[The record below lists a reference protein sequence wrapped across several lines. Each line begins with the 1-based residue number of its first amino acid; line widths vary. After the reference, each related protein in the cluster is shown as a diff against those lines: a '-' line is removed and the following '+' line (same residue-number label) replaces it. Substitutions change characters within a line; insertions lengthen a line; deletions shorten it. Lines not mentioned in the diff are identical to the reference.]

1 MGDNLNSKP
10 ENSPCSCGKKV
21 WRFRNPAR
29 IGIVILI
36 AAAIIIPQSR
46 AVILRVTGIL
56 GSADLEPVKAYILSF
71 GPLAAVVSFLLM
83 LAQAVAAPFPAF
95 LITLANA
102 ALFGW
107 VKGAILSWSS
117 AMAGAALCF
126 GIARLFGR
134 GAVEKLTGK
143 TALNSIDSF
152 FLRYGTRSIIIAR
165 LLPFVPFDP
174 VSYAAG
180 LTGMSFIG
188 FFTATGVG
196 QLPATIAYSY
206 FGSTFGGGAKLFFNG
221 LCVMF
226 ALAGVSV
233 IGRSIYKSRK
243 KAKEIKEKPNE
254 RSE

>member
-1 MGDNLNSKP
+1 MGDTLNPKP
-10 ENSPCSCGKKV
+10 GDSPCGCGKTAGRHK
-21 WRFRNPAR
+21 NPAR
-29 IGIVILI
+29 IAIVVLI

-46 AVILRVTGIL
+46 AVIARIAGIL

-107 VKGAILSWSS
+107 IKGAILSWSS

-126 GIARLFGR
+126 GLARLFGR
-134 GAVEKLTGK
+134 AAVEKLAGK
-143 TALNSIDSF
+143 TTLDSIDGF
-152 FLRYGTRSIIIAR
+152 FLRYGARSIIIAR

-188 FFTATGVG
+188 FFTATGLG
-196 QLPATIAYSY
+196 QLPATLVYSY

-226 ALAGVSV
+226 ALVGVSV

-243 KAKEIKEKPNE
+243 EAKKKEMPHE

>member
-1 MGDNLNSKP
+1 MANVSNPNP
-10 ENSPCSCGKKV
+10 ENPSCGCCEKTGRLK
-21 WRFRNPAR
+21 NLAR
-29 IGIVILI
+29 VGIVMLI
-36 AAAIIIPQSR
+36 AAAIGVPQSR
-46 AVILRVTGIL
+46 ALIARVAGIL

-107 VKGAILSWSS
+107 AKGAILSWSS

-134 GAVEKLTGK
+134 GAVEKLAGK
-143 TALNSIDSF
+143 TTLNSIDAF
-152 FLRYGTRSIIIAR
+152 FLRYGARSIIIAR

-180 LTGMSFIG
+180 LTGISFIG
-188 FFTATGVG
+188 FFAATGAG
-196 QLPATIAYSY
+196 QLPATIVYSY
-206 FGSTFGGGAKLFFNG
+206 FGSTFGG
-221 LCVMF
+221 
-226 ALAGVSV
+226 
-233 IGRSIYKSRK
+233 
-243 KAKEIKEKPNE
+243 
-254 RSE
+254 